1 MRRPYSA
8 QVENQQLQ
16 VQELVVR
23 YQDTQLMAQSI
34 ASHSIIVLH
43 EPIAAVVC
51 CLFVDDDVANTQTVA
66 AANLSIVNSS
76 DYGPNG
82 QVYGPSPYG
91 RDHAGNAV
99 PAPGINNGQYVN
111 DAVKVANL
119 QMAANDCLIL
129 KYISVR

>member
-1 MRRPYSA
+1 MRRPYSS

-23 YQDTQLMAQSI
+23 FADTQLMAQSV
-34 ASHSIIVLH
+34 ASHSIIVFH
-43 EPIAAVVC
+43 EPLAAVVC
-51 CLFVDDDVANTQTVA
+51 CLLVDDDVAATQTVPA
-66 AANLSIVNSS
+66 ASMTIVNSS

-82 QVYGPSPYG
+82 QVFAPSPFG

-99 PAPGINNGQYVN
+99 PAPGLNNGQYVN
-111 DAVKVANL
+111 DAVKIANTQL
-119 QMAANDCLIL
+119 APNDCFIL